1 MIDALFLLVLLLGS
15 AIGGIPSVL
24 FARVIRLSDLTP
36 GVATVL
42 GSLVLPLIW
51 VVAMTGGQFAGLAKV
66 PWTFPAVT
74 FCTGLI
80 VCAVYFRSRV

>member
-1 MIDALFLLVLLLGS
+1 MIEALFLLGLLLVA
-15 AIGGIPSVL
+15 AIEGIPSVL
-24 FARVIRLSDLTP
+24 FARVIRLSGLTR

-51 VVAMTGGQFAGLAKV
+51 VVAMTGGQLAGLAKV

-80 VCAVYFRSRV
+80 VCAAYFRSRV